1 LSAVAGSTFRLV
13 LQRATTPLIYLVLL
27 VVWEAAVRVFKIP
40 GWMLPA
46 PSAIVAAARDWAP
59 DLLHHSLVTLNE
71 SVIGFLVALALS
83 LPFAVLIAFTVT
95 LRRVFYPILL
105 GLQSVPKV
113 ALAPL
118 VILWL
123 GLGSLPKIVIVLL
136 VCFFPILV
144 NVVAGFEAV
153 PKAMLDLMHS
163 MCASETAIF
172 RRLRIPIALPHLF
185 TGCKIAITFAVIGAV
200 ISEFV
205 AAQDGLG
212 YLIMISTAQSQTPLA
227 FAAII
232 LLTVI
237 SVVLFYAVEFLERRF
252 VTWTA

>member
-1 LSAVAGSTFRLV
+1 MTTAESRALSRAV
-13 LQRATTPLIYLVLL
+13 TPLIYA
-27 VVWEAAVRVFKIP
+27 VVVAAWEAGVRIFHVP
-40 GWMLPA
+40 GWILPA
-46 PSAIVAAARDWAP
+46 PTAIAAISIEWAP
-59 DLLHHSLVTLNE
+59 ELAFNSFVTLRE
-71 SVIGFLVALALS
+71 TLIGFFVSLILSIPLAII
-83 LPFAVLIAFTVT
+83 IAFTSLT
-95 LRRVFYPILL
+95 RRIIYPILL

-123 GLGSLPKIVIVLL
+123 GIGNWPKIVIVIL

-144 NVVAGFEAV
+144 NLVAGFEAT

-163 MCASETAIF
+163 LRASRWAIF
-172 RRLRIPIALPHLF
+172 RRLRVPIATPYLF

-200 ISEFV
+200 IGEFV
-205 AAQDGLG
+205 AAQEGLG
-212 YLIMISTAQSQTPLA
+212 YLILISTAQSKTSLA

-237 SVVLFYAVEFLERRF
+237 SVVLFYAIEFLERRF
-252 VTWTA
+252 VTWTP

>member
-1 LSAVAGSTFRLV
+1 LNFFWKAISA
-13 LQRATTPLIYLVLL
+13 RATTPLIYLVLVIL
-27 VVWEAAVRVFKIP
+27 WEAGTRTFHVP
-40 GWMLPA
+40 GWILPA
-46 PSAIVAAARDWAP
+46 PTAIFAMAKQWAP
-59 DLLHHSLVTLNE
+59 ELLYNTYVTLRE
-71 SVIGFLVALALS
+71 TVIGFLLALVLS
-83 LPFAVLIAFTVT
+83 LPLAVIIAFTT
-95 LRRVFYPILL
+95 TARRLLYPILL

-123 GLGSLPKIVIVLL
+123 GIGNWPKIVIVVL

-153 PKAMLDLMHS
+153 PKPMMDLMYS
-163 MCASETAIF
+163 LRASKLAIF
-172 RRLRIPIALPHLF
+172 RRLRAPIAMPHLF

-200 ISEFV
+200 IGEFV
-205 AAQDGLG
+205 AAQEGLG
-212 YLIMISTAQSQTPLA
+212 YMILMSTAQSQTPLA

-237 SVVLFYAVEFLERRF
+237 SIALYYSVEILEKKL
-252 VTWTA
+252 VTWHP

>member
-1 LSAVAGSTFRLV
+1 MQAPAR
-13 LQRATTPLIYLVLL
+13 RNIAAHATTPLIYLVLL
-27 VVWEAAVRVFKIP
+27 VAWEAGVRAFKIP

-46 PSAIVAAARDWAP
+46 PTAIAAAARDWAP
-59 DLLHHSLVTLNE
+59 DLVHHSLVTLTE
-71 SVIGFLVALALS
+71 SVLGFFVALAVS
-83 LPFAVLIAFTVT
+83 LPLAILIAFTVT
-95 LRRVFYPILL
+95 LRRLLYPILL

-123 GLGSLPKIVIVLL
+123 GIGSLPKVVIVIL

-153 PKAMLDLMHS
+153 PKPMLDLMHS
-163 MCASETAIF
+163 LRASEPMIF
-172 RRLRIPIALPHLF
+172 RRLRIPVALPHLF

-212 YLIMISTAQSQTPLA
+212 YLILTSSAQSQTPLA

-232 LLTVI
+232 LLTFI
-237 SVVLFYAVEFLERRF
+237 SIVLFYAVEFAERRF
-252 VTWTA
+252 VTWTP

>member
-1 LSAVAGSTFRLV
+1 MVATWKPIAS
-13 LQRATTPLIYLVLL
+13 RATTPLIYFALVAL
-27 VVWEAAVRVFKIP
+27 WEISVRVFNVPVWI
-40 GWMLPA
+40 LPS
-46 PSAIVAAARDWAP
+46 PSAIADTASAWAP
-59 DLLHHSLVTLNE
+59 ELAYNSLVTLRE
-71 SVIGFLVALALS
+71 TLVGFLLALVFS
-83 LPFAVLIAFTVT
+83 VPLAIVVAFTTVA
-95 LRRVFYPILL
+95 RRLLYPILL

-123 GLGSLPKIVIVLL
+123 GIGNWPKIVIVIL

-144 NVVAGFEAV
+144 NVVAGFEST

-163 MCASETAIF
+163 LRASKFSIF
-172 RRLRIPIALPHLF
+172 RRLRIPIAIPYLF

-200 ISEFV
+200 IGEFV
-205 AAQDGLG
+205 AAQEGLG
-212 YLIMISTAQSQTPLA
+212 YLILISTAQSQTPLA

-237 SVVLFYAVEFLERRF
+237 SVLLFYGIELLERRF
-252 VTWTA
+252 ITWAP

>member
-1 LSAVAGSTFRLV
+1 VTPTFKSLATRT
-13 LQRATTPLIYLVLL
+13 TTPLIYLVLL
-27 VVWEAAVRVFKIP
+27 VLWEAGVRTFNVP

-46 PSAIVAAARDWAP
+46 PTAIVAAARDWAP
-59 DLLHHSLVTLNE
+59 DLVQHSLVTLGE
-71 SVIGFLVALALS
+71 TVIGFAVAFAIS
-83 LPFAVLIAFTVT
+83 LPLAILIAFTVT
-95 LRRVFYPILL
+95 LRRLLYPILL
-105 GLQSVPKV
+105 GAQSVPKV

-123 GLGSLPKIVIVLL
+123 GIGSLPKIVIVVL

-153 PKAMLDLMHS
+153 PKPMLDLMHA
-163 MCASETAIF
+163 MRASEPAIF

-185 TGCKIAITFAVIGAV
+185 TGCKIAVTFAVIGAV

-212 YLIMISTAQSQTPLA
+212 YLIMISTAQSRTPLA

-232 LLTVI
+232 LLTLI
-237 SVVLFYAVEFLERRF
+237 SIVLFYAVEFLERRF
-252 VTWTA
+252 VTWAP

>member
-1 LSAVAGSTFRLV
+1 MAGVSLAAIA
-13 LQRATTPLIYLVLL
+13 QRAITPAIYLVLL
-27 VVWEAAVRVFKIP
+27 VAWEASVRIFSLPAWV
-40 GWMLPA
+40 LPA
-46 PSAIVAAARDWAP
+46 PSAIVMVSKDWAP
-59 DLLHHSLVTLNE
+59 ELLFNSFVTLRE
-71 SVIGFLVALALS
+71 TVVGFLIALVLS
-83 LPFAVLIAFTVT
+83 IPLAVVIAFTTTV
-95 LRRVFYPILL
+95 RRIIYPILL

-123 GLGSLPKIVIVLL
+123 GIGNWPKIVIVVL

-153 PKAMLDLMHS
+153 PRNMLDLMRS
-163 MCASETAIF
+163 LRASEAVTF
-172 RRLRIPIALPHLF
+172 RRLRVPIATPHLF

-200 ISEFV
+200 IGEFV
-205 AAQDGLG
+205 AAQEGLG
-212 YLIMISTAQSQTPLA
+212 YLILISTAQSQTPLA

-237 SVVLFYAVEFLERRF
+237 SVVLFYAIELLEKRM
-252 VTWTA
+252 VTWSP

>member
-1 LSAVAGSTFRLV
+1 MAGKVAKLV
-13 LQRATTPLIYLVLL
+13 SQHAATPLIYLAL
-27 VVWEAAVRVFKIP
+27 VALWEAGVRFFAIP

-46 PSAIVAAARDWAP
+46 PSAILDAAADWAP

-71 SVIGFLVALALS
+71 SVVGFLLAFATS
-83 LPFAVLIAFTVT
+83 LPLAILIAFTAT
-95 LRRVFYPILL
+95 LRRILYPILL

-118 VILWL
+118 IILWL
-123 GLGSLPKIVIVLL
+123 GIGSLPKIVIVIL

-144 NVVAGFEAV
+144 NAVAGFEAV
-153 PKAMLDLMHS
+153 PKAMLDLMYS
-163 MCASETAIF
+163 MRASRAVIF

-185 TGCKIAITFAVIGAV
+185 TSCKVAITFAVIGAV

-212 YLIMISTAQSQTPLA
+212 YLIMISSAQSRTPLA

-232 LLTVI
+232 ILTLI
-237 SVVLFYAVEFLERRF
+237 SIALFYGVELIERRF
-252 VTWTA
+252 VTWAP

>member
-1 LSAVAGSTFRLV
+1 
-13 LQRATTPLIYLVLL
+13 
-27 VVWEAAVRVFKIP
+27 
-40 GWMLPA
+40 ML
-46 PSAIVAAARDWAP
+46 
-59 DLLHHSLVTLNE
+59 
-71 SVIGFLVALALS
+71 GFVLALVIS
-83 LPFAVLIAFTVT
+83 VPLAVIIAFTSPCDA
-95 LRRVFYPILL
+95 RSIQSCS

-123 GLGSLPKIVIVLL
+123 GVGSWPKIVIVIL

-163 MCASETAIF
+163 LRASERSIF
-172 RRLRIPIALPHLF
+172 RRLRVPIATPYLF

-205 AAQDGLG
+205 AAQEGLG
-212 YLIMISTAQSQTPLA
+212 YLILISTAQSQTPLA

-237 SVVLFYAVEFLERRF
+237 SVVLFYAVEFIERRS
-252 VTWTA
+252 VTWAP

>member
-1 LSAVAGSTFRLV
+1 MTV
-13 LQRATTPLIYLVLL
+13 RALKSLAARTTTPLLYLALL
-27 VVWEAAVRVFKIP
+27 VVWEAGVRIFNVP

-46 PSAIVAAARDWAP
+46 PSAIVAAAQDWAP
-59 DLLHHSLVTLNE
+59 DLVQHSVVTLGE
-71 SVIGFLVALALS
+71 AVIGFLVAFVIS
-83 LPFAVLIAFTVT
+83 LPLAILIAFTVT
-95 LRRVFYPILL
+95 LRRLIYPILL
-105 GLQSVPKV
+105 GAQSVPKV

-118 VILWL
+118 VILWF
-123 GLGSLPKIVIVLL
+123 GIGSLPKVVIVVL

-153 PKAMLDLMHS
+153 PKPMLDLMHA
-163 MCASETAIF
+163 MRAPEPAIF

-212 YLIMISTAQSQTPLA
+212 YLIMISTAQSRTPLA

-232 LLTVI
+232 LLTLI
-237 SVVLFYAVEFLERRF
+237 SIVLFYAVEFLERRF
-252 VTWTA
+252 VTWAP